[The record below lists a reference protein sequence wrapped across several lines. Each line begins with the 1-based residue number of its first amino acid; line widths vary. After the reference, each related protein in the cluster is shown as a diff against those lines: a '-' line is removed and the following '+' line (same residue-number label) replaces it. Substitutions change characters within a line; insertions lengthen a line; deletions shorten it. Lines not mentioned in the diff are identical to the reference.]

1 MEHAARRIIAG
12 LIAAAAA
19 LAVGQLAAA
28 AVAPD
33 SAPFYAVGNTVV
45 DHTPAAVREWVIGI
59 FGTSDKAVL
68 FACLTVIIALLAALA
83 GLVEGERRYG
93 TVLIGL
99 LGVFGAVAAV
109 TRPAG
114 TFAWIWPSVIAAVA
128 GALVLGTLV
137 HRAQSQAVQ
146 IGRAHV

>member
-45 DHTPAAVREWVIGI
+45 DHTPAAVREWVIGV

-109 TRPAG
+109 TARRGHSPG
-114 TFAWIWPSVIAAVA
+114 SGP
-128 GALVLGTLV
+128 
-137 HRAQSQAVQ
+137 R
-146 IGRAHV
+146 